1 MIGWLIE
8 TLLATSLLML
18 AVLVLRNPVRQLFG
32 SAVAYA
38 LWALPVLRL
47 VLPPLPGDWR
57 LSALVTPLIDQATP
71 RAAVL
76 GMASPDRPAGSIA
89 SQALRQAQMN
99 FAEAPL
105 GEATLP
111 PVAAPDGPGIVLFVI
126 ALWVVGALVFLGYHL
141 VAHRAFCHRIQHQ
154 ARRRTRVAD
163 AGVEV
168 IETNA
173 ATGPLAF
180 GIWHK
185 YIAFPCDFEDRYDSD
200 ERELALVHEL
210 THHAR
215 GDLIAN
221 WIALVVLAL
230 HWFNPLAWRAFRAFR
245 ADQEMACD
253 ARVLAGR
260 DAAFTH
266 AYGRAIVK
274 SAHGGAV
281 SAACHLHTINDL
293 KGRLK
298 MLSTKRKSRG
308 RIASGVLSVVAV
320 TLGGLVLTASG
331 TQAAEGLREKV
342 DTTIGSELAKLD
354 RLASNVTAPRA
365 PMPPLAPIAAQ
376 AAPSV
381 PTVPV
386 PPSAA
391 APADLPPPP
400 PAAPDAPGVDAPT
413 PPPPPAPPHWG
424 SHSRVIILDRKGKP
438 PKGFKE
444 GREMRFV
451 FRDKGD
457 LNTLITSAVPGSS
470 VTFAFDECRD
480 GKGEGADK
488 DGKTVTSRVVD
499 GKKVTVICELHG
511 KRLAMNARVYSARAE
526 EMGRLAEKMA
536 ERMAFRAPEI
546 ERNAYRS
553 ALDGVRNARAGMVAN
568 KNLTGEARASA
579 LKAMDEAIAEL
590 EANLSKVN

>member
-1 MIGWLIE
+1 
-8 TLLATSLLML
+8 
-18 AVLVLRNPVRQLFG
+18 
-32 SAVAYA
+32 
-38 LWALPVLRL
+38 
-47 VLPPLPGDWR
+47 
-57 LSALVTPLIDQATP
+57 
-71 RAAVL
+71 
-76 GMASPDRPAGSIA
+76 
-89 SQALRQAQMN
+89 
-99 FAEAPL
+99 
-105 GEATLP
+105 
-111 PVAAPDGPGIVLFVI
+111 
-126 ALWVVGALVFLGYHL
+126 
-141 VAHRAFCHRIQHQ
+141 
-154 ARRRTRVAD
+154 
-163 AGVEV
+163 
-168 IETNA
+168 
-173 ATGPLAF
+173 
-180 GIWHK
+180 
-185 YIAFPCDFEDRYDSD
+185 
-200 ERELALVHEL
+200 
-210 THHAR
+210 
-215 GDLIAN
+215 
-221 WIALVVLAL
+221 
-230 HWFNPLAWRAFRAFR
+230 
-245 ADQEMACD
+245 
-253 ARVLAGR
+253 
-260 DAAFTH
+260 
-266 AYGRAIVK
+266 
-274 SAHGGAV
+274 
-281 SAACHLHTINDL
+281 
-293 KGRLK
+293 

-308 RIASGVLSVVAV
+308 RIASGALSVVAV

-354 RLASNVTAPRA
+354 RLASNATAPRA

-568 KNLTGEARASA
+568 KNLTGEARTSA

-590 EANLSKVN
+590 EANLAKVN